1 MEIISSKQEVE
12 IKATN
17 FIINISKLFT
27 NSKVLIRGFV
37 WSLVILIA
45 NVLAV
50 TYSFYFDY
58 LFSMSIPFKRYIF
71 FVKIQWIIAELS
83 ALKVE
88 QYPIHLQ

>member
-71 FVKIQWIIAELS
+71 LS
-83 ALKVE
+83 KSNG
-88 QYPIHLQ
+88 